1 MKIVLHLC
9 CSVMVLKKL
18 GDELMPD
25 FHAVVEYLGMEQ
37 GMQVVVEPHEHAK
50 MVHRL
55 SNTLVLVQCCLA
67 HTCTAS
73 SKSKLPLLHRSNMA
87 RPWTE
92 VLPVPAT
99 FRHNTTCRLILCYH
113 LR

>member
-1 MKIVLHLC
+1 MPKFQLVVVLCLC

-25 FHAVVEYLGMEQ
+25 FHSVVEYLGVEQ

-55 SNTLVLVQCCLA
+55 ISAMQMRLCL
-67 HTCTAS
+67 
-73 SKSKLPLLHRSNMA
+73 
-87 RPWTE
+87 
-92 VLPVPAT
+92 
-99 FRHNTTCRLILCYH
+99 
-113 LR
+113 

>member
-1 MKIVLHLC
+1 MPSVC

-25 FHAVVEYLGMEQ
+25 FHSVVEYLGKEQ

-55 SNTLVLVQCCLA
+55 YILAMQAGLCLA
-67 HTCTAS
+67 FACTGYLIVGVVSCHQCPAVTHQGCGACVLQAFALVNS
-73 SKSKLPLLHRSNMA
+73 AFVLHLHMHKV
-87 RPWTE
+87 T
-92 VLPVPAT
+92 
-99 FRHNTTCRLILCYH
+99 
-113 LR
+113 